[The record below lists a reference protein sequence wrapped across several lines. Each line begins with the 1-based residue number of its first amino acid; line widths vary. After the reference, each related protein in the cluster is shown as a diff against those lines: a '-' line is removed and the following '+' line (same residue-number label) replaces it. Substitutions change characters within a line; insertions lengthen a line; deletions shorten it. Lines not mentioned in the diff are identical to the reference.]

1 MIIRYPMKT
10 NISGSGVVKFLA
22 THNLNNPVVILRFV
36 HPAIV
41 PIEGAVLF
49 ELKEK
54 AMVLTSY
61 IVE

>member
-1 MIIRYPMKT
+1 
-10 NISGSGVVKFLA
+10 
-22 THNLNNPVVILRFV
+22 
-36 HPAIV
+36 V

-61 IVE
+61 IVEWKFKWQ